1 MRLCSDE
8 FFVLRTSDSLDPSI
22 LRNWRRGKSRRWVFA
37 CLITSSVFS
46 LIYFS
51 LQHLLFRPDISFFG
65 GVFGSAF
72 AIIVLRA
79 CLVSK
84 YTCHECGSRLFWYSS
99 RLSSDDRNI
108 LELSKD
114 NLSFSSRKEYFRAM
128 ECRECKTFCF
138 LQTLNGYES

>member
-1 MRLCSDE
+1 MRLYYDE
-8 FFVLRTSDSLDPSI
+8 FFVLRTPDSLDPSI
-22 LRNWRRGKSRRWVFA
+22 FRNWRRGKSRRWVFA

-46 LIYFS
+46 LIYYS

-79 CLVSK
+79 YLVSK

-99 RLSSDDRNI
+99 RLSSDDRKI